1 MMVNNNTTI
10 RRDEEERERKRK
22 RDCAIAI
29 WSMHFLPFSYFLSH
43 SLSLSLFYMLRAS
56 YSYFFF
62 QRKNDIGCLHRMQ
75 EKKQQCIKKK
85 VAGTKRKMKTDPNN
99 LKEMLLN

>member
-1 MMVNNNTTI
+1 
-10 RRDEEERERKRK
+10 
-22 RDCAIAI
+22 
-29 WSMHFLPFSYFLSH
+29 
-43 SLSLSLFYMLRAS
+43 MLRAS

-62 QRKNDIGCLHRMQ
+62 QRKNDIGRLHRMQ